1 MSKVSKLFEDSK
13 TSVANTKRLGYV
25 GSDVRGTIDSR
36 NDDWYTPKE
45 WISFAHNV
53 LGGIDLDPFS
63 SVHANEI
70 VKAKRIFTID
80 DDAFAQ
86 EWKARTVWMNPP
98 YTRGVVDKAV
108 SKFIEEFRKGNFIA
122 GLMLINNMTD
132 TQWYKQ
138 IYPDVHAFCNI
149 TGRLSFENASGQ
161 QVNGNTR
168 GQTLALFANKTSET
182 NQIKSRF
189 TKFLAAKGQV
199 ECLVKRLGK

>member
-1 MSKVSKLFEDSK
+1 MSKVSKLFKDSK
-13 TSVANTKRLGYV
+13 TSVANAKRLGYV
-25 GSDVRGTIDSR
+25 GSDVRGTVDSR

-63 SVHANEI
+63 SAHANET
-70 VKAKRIFTID
+70 VKANKIFTID

-108 SKFIEEFRKGNFIA
+108 GKFIEEFRKGNFIA

-138 IYPDVHAFCNI
+138 IYPDMYSFCKI
-149 TGRLSFENASGQ
+149 TGRISFENAAGQ

-168 GQTLALFANKTSET
+168 GQILVLFANNTPAT

-189 TKFLAAKGQV
+189 VKLLAAKGQV
-199 ECLVKRLGK
+199 ACGVMVVGK